1 MMSSRR
7 HVDLLGYESIHQ
19 FFFPVVKGFAL
30 LLLGTLTACGGGYQ
44 SEFSCK
50 GYPDQAICESVSNAY
65 ANRFDKPAKV
75 TEKHGGDSSSDHGVS
90 KAAQD
95 FPLPVNGAFAGRA
108 ESFLGKPIVT
118 PPKTLQVWIAPWQ
131 DAKGR
136 LHEATIVYQV
146 VEGPRFV
153 YGHQMGGKG
162 AVTSSY
168 GRSREFIPRN
178 SRMVEPPS
186 TRNRAGG
193 PATASA
199 LSTVQAHEPTG
210 GPTSGAERPPTM
222 SPLPQGLPQM
232 PVPGGASPY
241 MLEDGPL
248 GLPAMP

>member
-1 MMSSRR
+1 MMSARK
-7 HVDLLGYESIHQ
+7 HVDRPGDESMHQ
-19 FFFPVVKGFAL
+19 LFFPVVKGLAL
-30 LLLGTLTACGGGYQ
+30 LLLGTLTACGGGYH
-44 SEFSCK
+44 SDFSCK

-75 TEKHGGDSSSDHGVS
+75 TEKHGGNSSSDHADLN
-90 KAAQD
+90 AAPNL
-95 FPLPVNGAFAGRA
+95 PLPINGAFAGRA

-118 PPKTLQVWIAPWQ
+118 SPKTLQVWIAPWQ

-153 YGHQMGGKG
+153 YGHQFGGTG
-162 AVTSSY
+162 AAASSY

-178 SRMVEPPS
+178 SRMVEPPG
-186 TRNRAGG
+186 TRHRAGG
-193 PATASA
+193 PASASA
-199 LSTVQAHEPTG
+199 LSTVQSHEPTG
-210 GPTSGAERPPTM
+210 SPTGGGERPPTM
-222 SPLPQGLPQM
+222 SPLSQGLPQM

-241 MLEDGPL
+241 MLEDGPP

>member
-1 MMSSRR
+1 MMSCRR
-7 HVDLLGYESIHQ
+7 QVNLLGYESMHE
-19 FFFPVVKGFAL
+19 FFFPVVKGLAL

-44 SEFSCK
+44 SDFSCK
-50 GYPDQAICESVSNAY
+50 GYPDQAICESVSMAY
-65 ANRFDKPAKV
+65 ANRFDKPAMV
-75 TEKHGGDSSSDHGVS
+75 TEKHGGNSSSDHADS

-95 FPLPVNGAFAGRA
+95 LPLPVNGAFAGRA

-118 PPKTLQVWIAPWQ
+118 PAKTLQVWIAPWQ

-153 YGHQMGGKG
+153 YGHQFGGKG
-162 AVTSSY
+162 ASPSSY

-193 PATASA
+193 PAAASA
-199 LSTVQAHEPTG
+199 LSTVQSQEPVG
-210 GPTSGAERPPTM
+210 GPTGGAERPSTM

-248 GLPAMP
+248 GLPTMP